1 MTTDL
6 SRPEYYINR
15 ELSWLDFNRRVLEE
29 AQDDRNALLERVKF
43 LGIVANNQSKAAGYA
58 NPFAKWAII
67 LSIIFLVIGLIVGII
82 AAVTSAALFSTV
94 GYY

>member
-1 MTTDL
+1 MTEPTPYSSAPAENPADY
-6 SRPEYYINR
+6 PG
-15 ELSWLDFNRRVLEE
+15 
-29 AQDDRNALLERVKF
+29 KT
-43 LGIVANNQSKAAGYA
+43 LGIVALVLAFLFPRLGLILVLVANNQSKAAGYA

-82 AAVTSAALFSTV
+82 VAVTSAALFSTV